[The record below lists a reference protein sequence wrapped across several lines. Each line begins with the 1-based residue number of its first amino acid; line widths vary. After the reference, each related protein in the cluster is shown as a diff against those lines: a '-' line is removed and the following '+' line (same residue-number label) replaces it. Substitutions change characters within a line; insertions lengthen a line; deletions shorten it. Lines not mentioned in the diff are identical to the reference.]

1 MRPFKDIDS
10 VHHSLILKAFC
21 VTFPLVSFPGWFF
34 LGPIG
39 IIYSGITCALV
50 AYVSVFIAGRTGG
63 TASKLWGGKTPIWNL
78 SERYAADFSRAR
90 YQKMNKQY
98 DEALRIID
106 HVLEEQPDYNEA
118 LFLKAQILSEGYNDT
133 AQAKKYLFRILKTE
147 TKDSQVY
154 KWTESLY
161 RELTNRKSLVTS
173 LSCSNIDN
181 QES

>member
-1 MRPFKDIDS
+1 MRPFKNIDS
-10 VHHSLILKAFC
+10 VHQSLILKTFC
-21 VTFPLVSFPGWFF
+21 VTFPLVSFPGCF
-34 LGPIG
+34 LFGPIG
-39 IIYSGITCALV
+39 IIYSGVTCVVL
-50 AYVSVFIAGRTGG
+50 AYMSVFIAGRTGG
-63 TASKLWGGKTPIWNL
+63 TVSKLWGGKTPIWTQA
-78 SERYAADFSRAR
+78 ERYAADFSRAR
-90 YQKMNKQY
+90 YQKMNKHY
-98 DEALRIID
+98 EEALRIID
-106 HVLEEQPDYNEA
+106 HVIEEQPHYNEA

-173 LSCSNIDN
+173 LSCPNIDN

>member
-10 VHHSLILKAFC
+10 VNQSLTLKAFC
-21 VTFPLVSFPGWFF
+21 VTFPLVAFPCWFF
-34 LGPIG
+34 FGPIG

-50 AYVSVFIAGRTGG
+50 AYVSVFIAGKTGG
-63 TASKLWGGKTPIWNL
+63 TASKLWGGKTPIWDL

-98 DEALRIID
+98 NEALRITD
-106 HVLEEQPDYNEA
+106 HVLKEQPDYNEA

-133 AQAKKYLFRILKTE
+133 AQAKKYLFKILKTE
-147 TKDSQVY
+147 TKNSQVY
-154 KWTESLY
+154 NWTESLY